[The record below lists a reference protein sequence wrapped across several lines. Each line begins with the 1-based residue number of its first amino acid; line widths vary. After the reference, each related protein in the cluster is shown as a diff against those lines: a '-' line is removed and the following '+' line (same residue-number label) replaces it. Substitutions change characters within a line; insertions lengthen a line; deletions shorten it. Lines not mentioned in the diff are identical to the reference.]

1 MPVELIL
8 EVSPEQDRLFQ
19 DLIETYTREVG
30 LLLQNGEPLNS
41 REWDSKLKRYA
52 IKERAISDVW
62 LIRNCPERFIKLPS
76 FRMNGVSYR
85 ITRENVLIFS
95 AFVFQGIVDFK
106 FMIQL
111 PGDYIKEAQQGV
123 LTLFRDERGWMVT
136 IEPKKNTIKRKN
148 KREREAARLKKYAS
162 SPYIII

>member
-1 MPVELIL
+1 
-8 EVSPEQDRLFQ
+8 
-19 DLIETYTREVG
+19 
-30 LLLQNGEPLNS
+30 
-41 REWDSKLKRYA
+41 
-52 IKERAISDVW
+52 
-62 LIRNCPERFIKLPS
+62 
-76 FRMNGVSYR
+76 
-85 ITRENVLIFS
+85 
-95 AFVFQGIVDFK
+95 
-106 FMIQL
+106 MIQL